1 MESRLDAISEGKE
14 PWKEVLRQTWSSYK
28 DRYEIQKA
36 AKGTTDTTSKTFRK
50 DFGNGLLATMTKKG
64 PLLLQESPDGDKE
77 KTVFYGWPLGTD
89 FQTFTEEQAK
99 TYIEQAKKEKQ
110 GDQMGIHNDL
120 PIVRKQG
127 KFGPYVIWNGKTV
140 SCQLTDTLEQVIEKL
155 QQQGPKALKVIG
167 QFEVRDGQYGPYM
180 FKHAITGPSRKFVSI
195 PKTVDLETIN

>member
-1 MESRLDAISEGKE
+1 
-14 PWKEVLRQTWSSYK
+14 
-28 DRYEIQKA
+28 
-36 AKGTTDTTSKTFRK
+36 
-50 DFGNGLLATMTKKG
+50 MTKKG

-99 TYIEQAKKEKQ
+99 AYIEQAKKEKQ
-110 GDQMGIHNDL
+110 GDVLGTHEGHTIT
-120 PIVRKQG
+120 RKQG

-180 FKHAITGPSRKFVSI
+180 FKHAVTGPSRKFVSI
-195 PKTVDLETIN
+195 PKTVDLETINEAQLIAIYQHELQQKARSSTYGSSTQEKQTNSKPTQARKWKPRS